1 MAVIGTPGWPLRAG
15 QGFTLV
21 ELMLAA
27 ALGLMLFGVALSM
40 LMGDS
45 ARSAAMAEA
54 IQVRRLQR
62 RTLRL
67 IQADLANAS
76 GWIVDPDSTTPGG
89 CGLSQRRP
97 LLAITPRDGSP
108 VLVYSVGDAPSAIWR
123 SPVLMRC
130 GPAYALDGVINL
142 EGAYQNRVLLDALPD
157 RSVPG
162 FSAQNHPTLP
172 LLQLQL
178 QQDVRDASGQHRRF
192 QSRLDA

>member
-1 MAVIGTPGWPLRAG
+1 
-15 QGFTLV
+15 
-21 ELMLAA
+21 MLAA

-67 IQADLANAS
+67 IQTDLATAS
-76 GWIVDPDSTTPGG
+76 AWIVDPDSFTSDG

-108 VLVYSVGDAPSAIWR
+108 ALVYSLGNAPSAIWR

-130 GPAYALDGVINL
+130 GPAFDLDGRPSGGV
-142 EGAYQNRVLLDALPD
+142 YQNRVVLDGVDYAGIDDHPHLP
-157 RSVPG
+157 V
-162 FSAQNHPTLP
+162 L
-172 LLQLQL
+172 LLQLE
-178 QQDVRDASGQHRRF
+178 QQRGDESIRSEAVG
-192 QSRLDA
+192 

>member
-1 MAVIGTPGWPLRAG
+1 
-15 QGFTLV
+15 
-21 ELMLAA
+21 
-27 ALGLMLFGVALSM
+27 M

-45 ARSAAMAEA
+45 ASSAAMAEA

-108 VLVYSVGDAPSAIWR
+108 ALVYSLGNAPSAIWR
-123 SPVLMRC
+123 SPVLVRC
-130 GPAYALDGVINL
+130 GPAFDLDGRPSG
-142 EGAYQNRVLLDALPD
+142 GAYQNRVVLDGVDHVGIADHPHLPVLLLKLEQQRGDQSI
-157 RSVPG
+157 RSEAVG
-162 FSAQNHPTLP
+162 
-172 LLQLQL
+172 
-178 QQDVRDASGQHRRF
+178 
-192 QSRLDA
+192 

>member
-1 MAVIGTPGWPLRAG
+1 MRVDCAD

-67 IQADLANAS
+67 IQADLATAS
-76 GWIVDPDSTTPGG
+76 AWIVDPDSTIPGG

-130 GPAYALDGVINL
+130 GPAFGLDGRPS
-142 EGAYQNRVLLDALPD
+142 GGSYQNRVVLDGVDHAGIADHPHLPVLLLELEQRRGDQSI
-157 RSVPG
+157 RSEAVG
-162 FSAQNHPTLP
+162 
-172 LLQLQL
+172 
-178 QQDVRDASGQHRRF
+178 
-192 QSRLDA
+192 